1 MMLLTDFHYKLIA
14 ELEHKY
20 GNLNKVPED
29 NVKLSI
35 IRKRLRERPRIDKYE
50 NSFSAKLVNSLNIKT
65 RRYNVKY
72 LYAIYE
78 ERTKD
83 RKLKDIAR
91 EFKINLSSLDGL
103 YRFIGFKRYQYYYAE
118 ITDRDIFLESDSTEG
133 LAEKLRKVDKRFKKI
148 TRNVVSSNVYSTSKY
163 KGLIKFGKD
172 VRYKKISEDNIKE
185 IIFKHAK
192 SKSKMEDEYLIEKL
206 NNQNGEGVFTLE
218 EVNRWYNR

>member
-14 ELEHKY
+14 ELERKY

-29 NVKLSI
+29 DVKLNI
-35 IRKRLRERPRIDKYE
+35 IRKRIRERPRMDKYE

-103 YRFIGFKRYQYYYAE
+103 YRFIGFKRYQYYYAK
-118 ITDRDIFLESDSTEG
+118 IIDRDIFLESDSTKG
-133 LAEKLRKVDKRFKKI
+133 LADKLIKADKRFKKI

-172 VRYKKISEDNIKE
+172 VRYKKISEDDIKK

-192 SKSKMEDEYLIEKL
+192 SKSKMKDEDLIEKL

-218 EVNRWYNR
+218 EVNRWNNR